1 MNTNTPMNNTKIDP
15 NKINVPSGIA
25 TKKGEPA
32 VKQPEPMVDHKPES
46 DLQLTDMQKKSD
58 KFQADSSKFDKTK
71 SDSTK
76 SDSIK
81 SDVSKSDKHNVPQ
94 ARAAQK

>member
-58 KFQADSSKFDKTK
+58 LQDMQKTDKAKSDTAKFDKVK
-71 SDSTK
+71 SDNQ
-76 SDSIK
+76 
-81 SDVSKSDKHNVPQ
+81 NVPEV
-94 ARAAQK
+94 RAAQK

>member
-58 KFQADSSKFDKTK
+58 LQDMQKSDKAKSDTAKFDK
-71 SDSTK
+71 
-76 SDSIK
+76 
-81 SDVSKSDKHNVPQ
+81 VKSDKQNVPEV
-94 ARAAQK
+94 RAAQK

>member
-58 KFQADSSKFDKTK
+58 LQDMQKSDKAKSDTAKFDK
-71 SDSTK
+71 
-76 SDSIK
+76 
-81 SDVSKSDKHNVPQ
+81 VKSDKQRAPEV
-94 ARAAQK
+94 RAAQK

>member
-1 MNTNTPMNNTKIDP
+1 MNTNTPMNNTKIDQ

-32 VKQPEPMVDHKPES
+32 VKQNEPSVDHKPES

-58 KFQADSSKFDKTK
+58 LQDMQKSDKAKSDTAKFDKVK
-71 SDSTK
+71 A
-76 SDSIK
+76 
-81 SDVSKSDKHNVPQ
+81 DKQNVPEV
-94 ARAAQK
+94 RAAQK

>member
-32 VKQPEPMVDHKPES
+32 VKQPEP
-46 DLQLTDMQKKSD
+46 
-58 KFQADSSKFDKTK
+58 
-71 SDSTK
+71 
-76 SDSIK
+76 IGG
-81 SDVSKSDKHNVPQ
+81 PQ
-94 ARAAQK
+94 ARVRPSADRHAEEV